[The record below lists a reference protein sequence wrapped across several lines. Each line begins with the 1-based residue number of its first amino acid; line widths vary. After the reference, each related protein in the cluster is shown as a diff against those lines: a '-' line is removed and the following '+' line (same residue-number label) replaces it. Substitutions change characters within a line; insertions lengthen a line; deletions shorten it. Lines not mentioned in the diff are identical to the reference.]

1 MNGIVSQNMRAQ
13 GADYKINFG
22 LTLPLLKRIAQEVG
36 TDAQLADAL
45 WSDTAVRESMML
57 APMIYPVEKFD
68 EQLAEKWLAEMPN
81 TEVADICCKYLFCRL
96 PFAPQKVLDWT
107 GSCTTLHRY
116 TGTQLATAWRI
127 AHKCLENKALFKQI
141 ADMAVKN
148 VYESNRNLAFAS
160 ITFLKQAV
168 HDNEFSEH
176 ILPKLKALSV
186 SDNQYKNLFDE
197 LTQERNLF
205 IEFAGND
212 SN

>member
-1 MNGIVSQNMRAQ
+1 MKSRKEEGKMKEIVKVENLVKK
-13 GADYKINFG
+13 YKDN
-22 LTLPLLKRIAQEVG
+22 
-36 TDAQLADAL
+36 
-45 WSDTAVRESMML
+45 
-57 APMIYPVEKFD
+57 
-68 EQLAEKWLAEMPN
+68 
-81 TEVADICCKYLFCRL
+81 
-96 PFAPQKVLDWT
+96 
-107 GSCTTLHRY
+107 
-116 TGTQLATAWRI
+116 
-127 AHKCLENKALFKQI
+127 
-141 ADMAVKN
+141 MAVKN

-168 HDNEFSEH
+168 HDNELSEH